1 MIRRNI
7 TFQEDIDC
15 RPGGG
20 LPLYKAIVRPHMEY
34 CTTSMDAISQE
45 GHYNNYML
53 EKYKGGQLN
62 SFQGFEILA
71 TKTERNVV

>member
-15 RPGGG
+15 RPGG

-45 GHYNNYML
+45 GHYNNYMV
-53 EKYKGGQLN
+53 EKKYKGEQQN

-71 TKTERNVV
+71 TKKESNVV